1 MIQAGGHREPGP
13 ARRPRTRI
21 CDPRRTPVASL
32 LALAAVGILS
42 AAEPSTPP
50 GGGGAGWLVQ
60 AQAAEAAGRFDE
72 AQALLDQAASQAPQD
87 PRVSEARARLATVA
101 AGRGPRPQPPVLA
114 DWARAEI
121 RQARSRAELMAR
133 AGRPA
138 DAVEQLE
145 VVRQAL
151 RVRGLDADP
160 EVAGDL
166 AAVETALAGYRH
178 EQKEAAVL
186 RSGAERER
194 LLAEAA
200 ERAAGA
206 AGSAAGTRQA
216 RLERIADLRAHGH
229 RELALA
235 ECRVLVDRFP
245 DDREVGALYRDL
257 LADAHRGRKTD
268 YDTRAEELKQ
278 ELSERLGRELLPS
291 GFDGMPA
298 YPSDWATRKRN
309 ASRLEDDEREPEW
322 KSALRD
328 SLRGRTSLDVEGQN
342 GIDVLTALAASA
354 HLNLVIDP
362 ELVAGQER
370 TVTLHAPNISVENAL
385 VWICQVMET
394 RWSMTRGAIWVGS
407 DQGEEPTLSVYDI
420 ATLIY
425 HGLDQP
431 GRSLALGGGAGAGGG
446 AGGAIGNAAFTAD
459 TEQVVPP
466 TPEEV
471 VDLIKASVTP
481 DAWNDERHGITI
493 RGTTLYITAPADSHR
508 LLREFIRAQEANA
521 NLMVKVDTR
530 WLTIADSYL
539 EEIGVDWNV
548 GSLLAFPGFA
558 SGISRQNANSTFVGS
573 TNNVLPGVAVSST
586 QPMRST
592 GLNLQIGMI
601 GPTQISAVLYAAE
614 RNLRSRILG
623 SPSVTTLNGVRANVF
638 VGNQSAYISDYEIS
652 SGNFD
657 PVVSTISTGAMLDV
671 KPFVSADRKYVTM
684 DFRPAITSVQ
694 LWTDYI
700 TAVRTGGTFVGP
712 DGAAPISDLV
722 TYPIELPNL
731 TVREAATTLTIP
743 DRGSALIGGFDKA
756 IDQTAEARVPFLGD
770 IPYLGRLFG
779 RRGRYSDR
787 EKRNQLAP
795 ITINSNDEQEAKL

>member
-1 MIQAGGHREPGP
+1 MTRPGGHREPGP

-21 CDPRRTPVASL
+21 SDPRRAPVATL
-32 LALAAVGILS
+32 LALAAAGILA
-42 AAEPSTPP
+42 AAEPAP
-50 GGGGAGWLVQ
+50 GGVVDAWLVQ
-60 AQAAEAAGRFDE
+60 ARAAEAAGRFDE
-72 AQALLDQAASQAPQD
+72 AQALLRQAANQAPEDARISQAL
-87 PRVSEARARLATVA
+87 ARLGTID
-101 AGRGPRPQPPVLA
+101 AGRGARPQPEVLA
-114 DWARAEI
+114 EWARSEI

-133 AGRPA
+133 AGRPG

-166 AAVETALAGYRH
+166 AAVEAALAGYRL
-178 EQKEAAVL
+178 EQKEASAI
-186 RSGAERER
+186 RSGTERER
-194 LLAEAA
+194 RLAEAA
-200 ERAAGA
+200 ARAAEM
-206 AGSAAGTRQA
+206 AGSAGGSRQA
-216 RLERIADLRAHGH
+216 RLDRIADLRAHGH

-245 DDREVGALYRDL
+245 DDQEVGLLYRDL
-257 LADAHRGRKTD
+257 LEDAHRGRQAD
-268 YDTRAEELKQ
+268 HQTRAEELRQ

-298 YPSDWATRKRN
+298 YPSDWAKRGRN
-309 ASRLEDDEREPEW
+309 ASRLESDEREPAW
-322 KSALRD
+322 KTALRD
-328 SLRGRTSLDVEGQN
+328 SLHGRTSLDVEGQN
-342 GIDVLTALAASA
+342 GVDVLTALAASA
-354 HLNLVIDP
+354 RLNLVIDP
-362 ELVAGQER
+362 ELVAGEER

-385 VWICQVMET
+385 VWICQVMGT
-394 RWSMTRGAIWVGS
+394 RWSMTRGAIWVGR
-407 DQGEEPTLSVYDI
+407 DQAEEPVLSVYDI

-431 GRSLALGGGAGAGGG
+431 GRSLTLGGGGG
-446 AGGAIGNAAFTAD
+446 AGGGDVGGNAAFTTDA
-459 TEQVVPP
+459 EQVVPP

-471 VDLIKASVTP
+471 VDLIKVSVTP
-481 DAWNDERHGITI
+481 DAWNDERNGITI
-493 RGTTLYITAPADSHR
+493 RGTSLYITAPADSHR

-548 GSLLAFPGFA
+548 GSLLNFPGFA
-558 SGISRQNANSTFVGS
+558 SGLTRQNGNSTFVGS
-573 TNNVLPGVAVSST
+573 TSNVLPGVAVGSA
-586 QPMRST
+586 QPMQST
-592 GLNLQIGMI
+592 GLNLQIGLI

-614 RNLRSRILG
+614 RNLRGRLLA

-657 PVVSTISTGAMLDV
+657 PVISTISTGAMLDV

-700 TAVRTGGTFVGP
+700 TAVRQGGTFVGP

-756 IDQTAEARVPFLGD
+756 IDQTSEARVPFLGD

-787 EKRNQLAP
+787 EKRYLLAT
-795 ITINSNDEQEAKL
+795 ITIISYDEQEAKL